1 MKTKVILG
9 ALLLIITGANLAA
22 AADQHWL
29 HVRVEESGRHGEKVS
44 VNLPFDLIEAV
55 IEGVEVEEFDKG
67 IVHIE
72 DAEFDRKLV
81 RTMLDVVKK
90 ADDGVF
96 VTVEHERG
104 EIVNVAKKG
113 DELHIRI
120 EDEDY
125 EDEVVKVLVPL
136 AVAEALLQGDEDELN
151 LLAALRE
158 LNKRG
163 PATLVQIESEDET
176 VRVWIDKSQKG
187 I

>member
-1 MKTKVILG
+1 MKIKVILS
-9 ALLLIITGANLAA
+9 ALVLVLGANLAA
-22 AADQHWL
+22 AGDQHWL

-55 IEGVEVEEFDKG
+55 IEGVEVEEFDRG
-67 IVHIE
+67 MIHVE
-72 DAEFDRKLV
+72 DAEFDRELV
-81 RTMLDVVKK
+81 KSMLDVVKK
-90 ADDGVF
+90 AEDGVF

-104 EIVNVAKKG
+104 EIVNVAKQG
-113 DELHIRI
+113 DELHIHI

-136 AVAEALLQGDEDELN
+136 AVAEALLEGDDDELN

-176 VRVWIDKSQKG
+176 VRVWIDTSQSG

>member
-1 MKTKVILG
+1 MRIKVILS
-9 ALLLIITGANLAA
+9 ALLLILGANLAA

-44 VNLPFDLIEAV
+44 INLPFDLIEAV
-55 IEGVEVEEFDKG
+55 IEGVEVEELERG

-90 ADDGVF
+90 SKDGVF
-96 VTVEHERG
+96 VTVESERG

-113 DELHIRI
+113 DELHIRV

-125 EDEVVKVLVPL
+125 EDEVVSVLVPL
-136 AVAEALLQGDEDELN
+136 AVAEALLEGDDDELN

-176 VRVWIDKSQKG
+176 VRVWIDTSQKG